1 MMRKIVLRHEW
12 LIGAGFL
19 IGVLSLLNFFSVTN
33 LDSDL
38 FWTIAGLALALE
50 QIFEWYAES
59 QEEKLL
65 LEVTGED
72 KLSELA
78 RLMNEDPMGGT
89 VTIVHSQVGHT
100 MPFVTLRSAL
110 IAQYKKENLESEPE
124 TE

>member
-1 MMRKIVLRHEW
+1 MRKLVLRHEW
-12 LIGAGFL
+12 LIGAGL
-19 IGVLSLLNFFSVTN
+19 IIGFLSLLNFSGVTN

-50 QIFEWYAES
+50 QMFEWYAES
-59 QEEKLL
+59 REEKIL
-65 LEVTGED
+65 LEASGDD

-78 RLMNEDPMGGT
+78 RLMNEDPMGAT

-100 MPFVTLRSAL
+100 MNFATLRGAL
-110 IAQYKKENLESEPE
+110 IAQYKKENPESEPE